1 MRLKVPPI
9 MRQTK
14 RSIMPSMPPHRSPL
28 VMAHTT
34 PQTEIRI
41 KSAQMVL
48 SSIQTF
54 LGTIFQLSPRAGAAA

>member
-1 MRLKVPPI
+1 
-9 MRQTK
+9 
-14 RSIMPSMPPHRSPL
+14 
-28 VMAHTT
+28 MAHTT

-54 LGTIFQLSPRAGAAA
+54 LGTIFSFRLALVQLPETSRGESILL